1 MMFKFCLKNHNKLYV
16 INHYGD
22 NIIYF
27 ENKEVLTVVYLGG
40 DLR

>member
-1 MMFKFCLKNHNKLYV
+1 MFKFCLKNHNKIIV
-16 INHYGD
+16 INYFDD

-27 ENKEVLTVVYLGG
+27 ENKEAVIVVYLGG